1 MEFCEYCGNLL
12 NDDGRCP
19 WDECPH
25 NAIIDAMAEAKKA
38 DAEKVKAREGGLDG
52 YLRADLRICV

>member
-1 MEFCEYCGNLL
+1 MEFCEFCGNIL

-19 WDECPH
+19 WDDCPH

-38 DAEKVKAREGGLDG
+38 DEQKEKTDTVQQTSLEEGGD
-52 YLRADLRICV
+52 DNE

>member
-1 MEFCEYCGNLL
+1 MAFCEYCGNLL

-25 NAIIDAMAEAKKA
+25 NAIIDVMEEAKAADKKKEKSEDKA
-38 DAEKVKAREGGLDG
+38 
-52 YLRADLRICV
+52 

>member
-12 NDDGRCP
+12 NDDGRCL

-25 NAIIDAMAEAKKA
+25 NAIIDAMAEANKA
-38 DAEKVKAREGGLDG
+38 DAEKVRASEGGT
-52 YLRADLRICV
+52 